1 MNTTA
6 LVEWALSNENMALV
20 NVVQQ
25 AVALL
30 LSLLIFIKS
39 YDFQACLKSVR
50 DQREAKRKEKERA
63 KLLKF
68 QKMLELARSNQA
80 LDLAKIALSE
90 DQGDSEEEKEEKEEP
105 VLKIAKKKKRVVDS
119 AV

>member
-6 LVEWALSNENMALV
+6 LVEWAMANENMALV

-39 YDFQACLKSVR
+39 YDFEACLKSVR
-50 DQREAKRKEKERA
+50 EQRESKRKEKERA

-68 QKMLELARSNQA
+68 QKMLEMAKANQSI
-80 LDLAKIALSE
+80 DLSKLALSDGNE
-90 DQGDSEEEKEEKEEP
+90 SESEEEKKEEP
-105 VLKIAKKKKRVVDS
+105 VLKIAKKKKRVVVDS

>member
-1 MNTTA
+1 MNSTA
-6 LVEWALSNENMALV
+6 LLEWVSSNENMALV
-20 NVVQQ
+20 NVIQQ
-25 AVALL
+25 AIALF

-50 DQREAKRKEKERA
+50 DQREAKRREKERA

-68 QKMLELARSNQA
+68 QKMLELARSNEA
-80 LDLAKIALSE
+80 IDLAKIALSE
-90 DQGDSEEEKEEKEEP
+90 QDDSEEKEEKEEP
-105 VLKIAKKKKRVVDS
+105 VLKIAKKKKRVNADS

>member
-1 MNTTA
+1 MNSTA
-6 LVEWALSNENMALV
+6 LLEWVSSNQNMALV
-20 NVVQQ
+20 NVIQQ
-25 AVALL
+25 AIALF

-50 DQREAKRKEKERA
+50 DQREAKRREKERA

-68 QKMLELARSNQA
+68 QKMLELARSNDA
-80 LDLAKIALSE
+80 IDLAKIALS
-90 DQGDSEEEKEEKEEP
+90 DDSEEKEEKEEP
-105 VLKIAKKKKRVVDS
+105 VLKIAKKKKRVNADS

>member
-6 LVEWALSNENMALV
+6 IIEWAVKNENMALV
-20 NVVQQ
+20 SVIQQ
-25 AVALL
+25 AVSLL

-50 DQREAKRKEKERA
+50 DQREVKRREKEKA

-68 QKMLELARSNQA
+68 QGMLELARANQSI
-80 LDLAKIALSE
+80 DLSKIALYEDNDSSE
-90 DQGDSEEEKEEKEEP
+90 QNEEKEEP
-105 VLKIAKKKKRVVDS
+105 VLKIAKKKKRVNLDS
-119 AV
+119 SV

>member
-1 MNTTA
+1 MNSTT
-6 LVEWALSNENMALV
+6 LLEWVSSNENMALV

-25 AVALL
+25 AIALF

-50 DQREAKRKEKERA
+50 DQREAKRREKERA

-68 QKMLELARSNQA
+68 QKMLELARSNEA
-80 LDLAKIALSE
+80 IDLAKIALSE
-90 DQGDSEEEKEEKEEP
+90 QDDSEEKGEKEEP
-105 VLKIAKKKKRVVDS
+105 VLKIAKKKKRVNADS

>member
-1 MNTTA
+1 MNSTA
-6 LVEWALSNENMALV
+6 LLEWVSSNQNMALV
-20 NVVQQ
+20 NVIQQ
-25 AVALL
+25 AIALF

-50 DQREAKRKEKERA
+50 DQREAKRREKERA

-68 QKMLELARSNQA
+68 QKMLELARSNEA
-80 LDLAKIALSE
+80 IDLAKIALS
-90 DQGDSEEEKEEKEEP
+90 DDSEEKEEKEEP
-105 VLKIAKKKKRVVDS
+105 VLKIAKKKKRVNADS